1 MMGMAE
7 LTQEEKQKIYEE
19 EKARI
24 ASEDS
29 PVSEI
34 DKKQRR
40 AKLLTYFSLSALIL
54 LIIYGFYIII
64 AAPNV
69 LSPADNLKLANYRLN
84 LAKGIL
90 NNLDEAR
97 SATKDIEA
105 FVQKHPKMKSSDLG
119 DGASVLLDAAE
130 SWRDLEDGQN
140 SRYKNS
146 AEVYLLFLDMYP
158 SNQKAPEI
166 RRWLKV
172 NGY

>member
-1 MMGMAE
+1 MVAITISKVMLYELNGMMGMAE

-90 NNLDEAR
+90 NNLD
-97 SATKDIEA
+97 D
-105 FVQKHPKMKSSDLG
+105 M
-119 DGASVLLDAAE
+119 LLCCPL
-130 SWRDLEDGQN
+130 WYQQ
-140 SRYKNS
+140 
-146 AEVYLLFLDMYP
+146 LLSY
-158 SNQKAPEI
+158 
-166 RRWLKV
+166 
-172 NGY
+172 